1 MTNSVLV
8 QPRSRRIEMHR
19 LRPKAAGR
27 PPYLSGQVVGHTNI
41 SATALEE
48 VRLALQELSRWEGAY
63 DGNKTGCPDEY
74 LAEIRLAEKRL
85 RNALL
90 SPSVQVHIQ

>member
-1 MTNSVLV
+1 MTKAVLV
-8 QPRSRRIEMHR
+8 QFRARRIDMLR
-19 LRPKAAGR
+19 LGPKPIRR

-41 SATALEE
+41 SAAAFEE

-63 DGNKTGCPDEY
+63 DGNKTGDPDEY
-74 LAEIRLAEKRL
+74 LVEIRLAEKRL

-90 SPSVQVHIQ
+90 SPSVQARIQ